1 MEKLSEII
9 AKLVKRGARPIT
21 VTMRTIPRMNKAG
34 KTTFGEIFKVSVVN
48 GFVNF
53 DYEKSVNRQLGRE
66 EKTQDFKAQSN
77 WFNHTDTPGIIC
89 HRDDASKL
97 YLQMKVERAIESAYF
112 DTSGAHIN
120 TKQVESF
127 LPARSEPKNQ
137 GTDKAIFTI
146 TISLD
151 NITSLV
157 CDGKRYWSG
166 HNESWRKTFN
176 VEPSEND
183 NNSTYCEACKCRIT
197 VGKCKHGIRPPGRLL
212 LPV

>member
-89 HRDDASKL
+89 HRDDTSKL

-127 LPARSEPKNQ
+127 LPARNEPKNQ

-151 NITSLV
+151 NITSFV
-157 CDGKRYWSG
+157 CDGKQYCDGKRYG
-166 HNESWRKTFN
+166 EHKYGFPEL
-176 VEPSEND
+176 END

-197 VGKCKHGIRPPGRLL
+197 AGKCKHGIRPPGRLL